1 MKQRIAM
8 LLAALMLV
16 LTACGGGDA
25 PDPSGTPQSG
35 GAPSTP
41 ASTPAPQSAGRP
53 AASGEPV
60 MSTAGTIQE
69 TVLLDQDGVKITA
82 TALTYTSYSAELS
95 LLLENDSGQDLSF
108 RANTMAC
115 ACNSVNGYMVDDGYL
130 NADVPSGKKAKETLS
145 FSFSELFLL
154 GITEIASLEVGFD
167 IQDSGNDTFLRTEPL
182 PLETSLAAGYDY
194 GAPTYRESING
205 GVLSTLYD
213 FTVDHFSEEV
223 LFDQCGV
230 RVVSQ
235 AVITNMDGEHGLFL
249 EVENASQAPVSV
261 AVQDFYLNG
270 LLVEEGVWTRDR
282 LSPGKRRV
290 IPILYSN
297 MLEGPI
303 WDILGLKELGS
314 LAFSVEL
321 EDVEGNVLSAPEELT
336 VTMPGG
342 PAAFDG
348 SGAVVYE
355 GEGVRILFKDLVP
368 DESSYSGDI
377 HVLLLA
383 ENSGEAPVYVQVSSS
398 SVSVNGFMTSAW
410 GCSTTAA
417 PGRWALLDLTLIDS
431 SLETNGI
438 TGIKDVESVEASLEL
453 SDGRYHT
460 LAESVMTIDLAQT
473 GP

>member
-35 GAPSTP
+35 GAPTPTSTP
-41 ASTPAPQSAGRP
+41 ALQTAGRP

-145 FSFSELFLL
+145 FSFSELFML

-223 LFDQCGV
+223 LFDRCGV
-230 RVVSQ
+230 RVISQ

-249 EVENASQAPVSV
+249 EVENTSQAPVSV

-282 LSPGKRRV
+282 LNPGKRRV

-297 MLEGPI
+297 MLEGPF

-321 EDVEGNVLSAPEELT
+321 EDGEGNVLSAPEELT

-342 PAAFDG
+342 PASFDG
-348 SGAVVYE
+348 SGTVVYE
-355 GEGVRILFKDLVP
+355 GEGVRVLFKDLVP
-368 DESSYSGDI
+368 DGSSYSDDI

-398 SVSVNGFMTSAW
+398 SVSVNGFMTGAW
-410 GCSTTAA
+410 GCGAAAA
-417 PGRWALLDLTLIDS
+417 PGRWALLDLTLLDS

-460 LAESVMTIDLAQT
+460 LAESVVTIDLAPA